1 MWWLD
6 LERRRDAIASEVI
19 GSQIDPTCVIEP
31 GATVDGP
38 VRLGAGVRIC
48 AGAVIRGPVSIG
60 DDSLI
65 GNNAVVRGPLALGR
79 GCRIGFA
86 AEIKTSVIGDEVA
99 IGPQS
104 YVGDS
109 LVDDHAYLGA
119 QVRTSNH
126 RLDKRSV
133 TALIDGQITD
143 TGCEK
148 LGCHIGRDAALGI
161 HCIILPGRSIASGA
175 IVGPGII
182 IEKNLSAGRYRLAQ
196 NIIGDNQ

>member
-1 MWWLD
+1 M
-6 LERRRDAIASEVI
+6 V
-19 GSQIDPTCVIEP
+19 GTQVDPTCVIEP
-31 GATVDGP
+31 GAIVEGP
-38 VRLGAGVRIC
+38 VRIGADVRIC
-48 AGAVIRGPVSIG
+48 AGAIVRGPVVIG
-60 DDSLI
+60 EGAMI
-65 GNNAVVRGPLALGR
+65 GNNAVVRGPSALGR

-86 AEIKTSVIGDEVA
+86 AEIKSSVLGDEVA

-109 LVDDHAYLGA
+109 LVEDAAYLGA

-126 RLDKRSV
+126 RLDKRNV
-133 TALIDGQITD
+133 TALIDGQVTD

-161 HCIILPGRSIASGA
+161 HCIILPGRSVAGGT

-182 IEKNLSAGRYRLAQ
+182 IEKNLPAGRYRLAQ